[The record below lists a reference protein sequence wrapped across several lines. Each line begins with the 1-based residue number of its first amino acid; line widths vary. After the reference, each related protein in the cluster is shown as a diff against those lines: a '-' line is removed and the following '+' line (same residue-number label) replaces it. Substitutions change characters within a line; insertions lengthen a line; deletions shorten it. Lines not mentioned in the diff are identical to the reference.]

1 MAGEPGNFDWIPN
14 RGDWTMKI
22 YFAGSI
28 RGGRTNAAIYRAMV
42 EYLSSFGKVLTEHV
56 GDMSLSE
63 AGEDGPNDRYI
74 YERDMAWLEA
84 SDFLVAEVSLP
95 SLGVGYE
102 VGYAVAMKKP
112 VLCLYQPQSDRRLSA
127 MIGGSPH
134 VLKYEYSSLDDAKEA
149 ITSFLKEKHPP
160 ASK

>member
-1 MAGEPGNFDWIPN
+1 MN
-14 RGDWTMKI
+14 I

-28 RGGRTNAAIYRAMV
+28 RGGRANAPVYRAMV

-56 GDMSLSE
+56 GDVSLSD
-63 AGEDGPNDRYI
+63 AGEDGPNDRFI
-74 YERDMAWLEA
+74 YERDMAWLTS

-102 VGYAVAMKKP
+102 VGYAVALEKP
-112 VLCLYQPQSDRRLSA
+112 VLCLYQPQPDRRLSA
-127 MIGGSPH
+127 MIAGSPH
-134 VLKYEYSSLDDAKEA
+134 VVKYEYSLLDDAKEA
-149 ITSFLKEKHPP
+149 IASFLKERHPA